1 MTCDDLGPQMLDYL
15 AGTLPDDVL
24 TEIRGHL
31 AQCATC
37 RDEVEALADLW
48 NELGATPAPRPDSAR
63 MRARFDAALQ
73 GYIEGQTEGI
83 AAVWSVRPAAAR
95 RSWGWSMQPWLQV
108 AGAAAVLVIGMV
120 VGTLVNRP
128 APGPDPEI
136 ALLRQELRDTRQM
149 VTLSLLQQQSASERL
164 KGVTSSSEIEQP
176 GSEVVSALL
185 DTLRH
190 DPNVN
195 VRLASVDALRR
206 FGGREVVQRS
216 VTEALPQQMS
226 PLVQIALI
234 DFLLEAQGRGAAGV
248 LKQLADDTMLDKAV
262 RDRAARGLQQVSQA
276 G

>member
-1 MTCDDLGPQMLDYL
+1 MLEYL
-15 AGTLPDDVL
+15 AGTLRDDVL

-31 AQCATC
+31 AQCAAC

-48 NELGATPAPRPDSAR
+48 NDLGAAPAPRPDSAR

-73 GYIEGQTEGI
+73 GYIEGQGEGI
-83 AAVWSVRPAAAR
+83 AAVRPAVPAAA
-95 RSWGWSMQPWLQV
+95 WWWTQPWLQA
-108 AGAAAVLVIGMV
+108 AGAAAVLVIGIG
-120 VGTLVNRP
+120 VGRLIDRP

-164 KGVTSSSEIEQP
+164 KGVSSSSEIEQP
-176 GSEVVSALL
+176 GSEIVSALL

-190 DPNVN
+190 DSNVN

-206 FGGREVVQRS
+206 FSGRETVQRS
-216 VTEALPQQMS
+216 VVEALPQQMS

-262 RDRAARGLQQVSQA
+262 RDRAARGLQQV